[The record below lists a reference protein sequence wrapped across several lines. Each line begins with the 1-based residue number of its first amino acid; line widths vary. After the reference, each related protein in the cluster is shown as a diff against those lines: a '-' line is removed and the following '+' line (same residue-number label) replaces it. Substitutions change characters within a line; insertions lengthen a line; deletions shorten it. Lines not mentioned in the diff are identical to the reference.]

1 MSRKGQHRMSEEYPK
16 AARPSHDFPPPPP
29 LQTELPPPV
38 GREGYRR
45 GDENPGVVALQMR
58 LGCPGT
64 GIYDAVTEY
73 AVRRFQQDRGWN
85 PDGIADVNVHNALG
99 LAWVTHA

>member
-1 MSRKGQHRMSEEYPK
+1 MKRKARRMTSDHEEYP
-16 AARPSHDFPPPPP
+16 RSPEPPPPP
-29 LQTELPPPV
+29 LQTEFPPPI

-45 GDENPGVVALQMR
+45 GDENPGVLALQMR

-73 AVRRFQQDRGWN
+73 AVCKLQRDRGQVA
-85 PDGIADVNVHNALG
+85 DGVADMKVHNALG
-99 LAWVTHA
+99 LPWITHA

>member
-1 MSRKGQHRMSEEYPK
+1 
-16 AARPSHDFPPPPP
+16 
-29 LQTELPPPV
+29 
-38 GREGYRR
+38 
-45 GDENPGVVALQMR
+45 MR